1 MVLLKIV
8 ERMDDVLEAV
18 HVVPVDV
25 PVPQVPV
32 ARVLDVPHVIVHD
45 LPRDVL
51 PELDIPL
58 KHRHLQLAQHLE
70 NEILIFDET
79 IPFNRS
85 EVVQSSPWVK
95 TMSGHRLPWPEQA
108 CVLNIYC

>member
-1 MVLLKIV
+1 MVLLKII

-58 KHRHLQLAQHLE
+58 KHRHLQLAQHL
-70 NEILIFDET
+70 
-79 IPFNRS
+79 
-85 EVVQSSPWVK
+85 QK
-95 TMSGHRLPWPEQA
+95 
-108 CVLNIYC
+108 LNINFAMRQSHVALCSYFSCPETPG